1 MEQAISNFV
10 INALQHTE
18 MGNKIKVTMR
28 KENSNILVKVYNQ
41 GNGID
46 TKDISNIWDSFYVA
60 DKNKEKEEENNLGH
74 TGLGLYIVKMAIEI
88 HGGKYGVENV
98 KDGVEFWF
106 SLPALKEM

>member
-18 MGNKIKVTMR
+18 MENKIKVTMK
-28 KENSNILVKVYNQ
+28 KEDKNILVKVYNQ

-60 DKNKEKEEENNLGH
+60 DKNISS
-74 TGLGLYIVKMAIEI
+74 TGLKLWSFYLIFVAVKFF
-88 HGGKYGVENV
+88 VFRFV
-98 KDGVEFWF
+98 
-106 SLPALKEM
+106 